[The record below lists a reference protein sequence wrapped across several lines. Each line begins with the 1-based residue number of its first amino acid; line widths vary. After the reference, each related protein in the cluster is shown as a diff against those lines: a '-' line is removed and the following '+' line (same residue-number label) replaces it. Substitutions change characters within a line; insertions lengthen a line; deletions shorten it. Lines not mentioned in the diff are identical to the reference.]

1 MINKNRSIAIIGNSK
16 ITKFLIDY
24 LHSHNVKIK
33 YLITLKNKNKFEIID
48 PYEFKNE
55 KLKIIYVNSY
65 SLEEKEV
72 STKLRKLKIDFL
84 LVFGWSRLIPKW
96 LLDIVKISTIGV
108 HAGMFNPPRCRGRAV
123 FNWSMILNFKKLI
136 VYAMELKPGI
146 DDGDIFIKEK
156 ILISDQDDINSLYL
170 KNAILSSSFFL
181 KIIKN
186 WNYFSKIK
194 KKQNNKNSSY
204 LPKRNPSDSFINWHL
219 NSRDIYNFVRAL
231 KNPYPNAFTIYKN
244 QIFYILEAIE
254 FDFEYGKYTEPG
266 QIVYKFGNNQ
276 FVIKCKKGFVLAR
289 FKVSKHLN
297 KINVNSILTSN
308 KKKIKLNY

>member
-108 HAGMFNPPRCRGRAV
+108 HAGMFNPQDAEE
-123 FNWSMILNFKKLI
+123 
-136 VYAMELKPGI
+136 EL
-146 DDGDIFIKEK
+146 
-156 ILISDQDDINSLYL
+156 
-170 KNAILSSSFFL
+170 FL
-181 KIIKN
+181 
-186 WNYFSKIK
+186 
-194 KKQNNKNSSY
+194 
-204 LPKRNPSDSFINWHL
+204 
-219 NSRDIYNFVRAL
+219 
-231 KNPYPNAFTIYKN
+231 T
-244 QIFYILEAIE
+244 
-254 FDFEYGKYTEPG
+254 G
-266 QIVYKFGNNQ
+266 Q
-276 FVIKCKKGFVLAR
+276 
-289 FKVSKHLN
+289 
-297 KINVNSILTSN
+297 
-308 KKKIKLNY
+308 

>member
-1 MINKNRSIAIIGNSK
+1 
-16 ITKFLIDY
+16 
-24 LHSHNVKIK
+24 
-33 YLITLKNKNKFEIID
+33 
-48 PYEFKNE
+48 
-55 KLKIIYVNSY
+55 
-65 SLEEKEV
+65 
-72 STKLRKLKIDFL
+72 
-84 LVFGWSRLIPKW
+84 
-96 LLDIVKISTIGV
+96 
-108 HAGMFNPPRCRGRAV
+108 
-123 FNWSMILNFKKLI
+123 
-136 VYAMELKPGI
+136 MEL
-146 DDGDIFIKEK
+146 
-156 ILISDQDDINSLYL
+156 LL
-170 KNAILSSSFFL
+170 
-181 KIIKN
+181 
-186 WNYFSKIK
+186 KIK
-194 KKQNNKNSSY
+194 KKQNNKNFHIFQ
-204 LPKRNPSDSFINWHL
+204 KRNPSDSFINWHL